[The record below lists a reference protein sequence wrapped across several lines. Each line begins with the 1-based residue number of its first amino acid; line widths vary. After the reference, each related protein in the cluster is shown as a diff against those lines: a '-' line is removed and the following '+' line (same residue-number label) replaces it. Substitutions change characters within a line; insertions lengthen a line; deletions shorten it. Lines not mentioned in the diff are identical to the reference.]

1 MSLFGIIPMREI
13 KDLAFKCE
21 NYIIK
26 HLEDQ
31 NQKKSQNIS

>member
-13 KDLAFKCE
+13 KDLALKCE

-31 NQKKSQNIS
+31 NQKKNQSIN